1 MKQKTRLLAMLLAG
15 MIVLAGC
22 SRPAAD
28 TPAENDDPA
37 PEQQEQQEEQPQED
51 PSQSEQQEPDQQPEQ
66 LDEETADEQTEETD
80 EQTDEEE
87 TSADAGQQDEAGARQ
102 GCYRLFDSG
111 FEITVEDPFYIAYDE
126 LMGTMQVTI
135 PDEPAF
141 QAYIYYDP
149 TGQTMDQLESSIK
162 TLEESYEGDP
172 TVSNMQTQVD
182 EQENGLFS
190 ISFSYSAGATEG
202 SRRDFTLSIT
212 KRPRRACLQPT
223 STATVPAIPRRSAA
237 GQHHPAGDRER
248 AGLPDRAGVAAWR
261 SR

>member
-1 MKQKTRLLAMLLAG
+1 MEAETGKVVAANETENKAAG
-15 MIVLAGC
+15 DAAGG
-22 SRPAAD
+22 
-28 TPAENDDPA
+28 
-37 PEQQEQQEEQPQED
+37 
-51 PSQSEQQEPDQQPEQ
+51 
-66 LDEETADEQTEETD
+66 EETADEQTEETD
-80 EQTDEEE
+80 EPADEEE

-111 FEITVEDPFYIAYDE
+111 FEITVEDPFYVAYDE

-162 TLEESYEGDP
+162 TLEESYEDDP

-202 SRRDFTLSIT
+202 SPAGFYFIHYQKTQEGLLTANIYSD
-212 KRPRRACLQPT
+212 RASNSEAIQRLVSTIQQETENAQDYPTGQEERHGGAGDCLYALP
-223 STATVPAIPRRSAA
+223 AA
-237 GQHHPAGDRER
+237 GD
-248 AGLPDRAGVAAWR
+248 
-261 SR
+261 S

>member
-1 MKQKTRLLAMLLAG
+1 MRQRTRLLAMLLAG

-66 LDEETADEQTEETD
+66 PDEETADEQTEETD
-80 EQTDEEE
+80 ESADEEE

-135 PDEPAF
+135 PDEAAF

-162 TLEESYEGDP
+162 TLEESYEDDP

-202 SRRDFTLSIT
+202 S
-212 KRPRRACLQPT
+212 
-223 STATVPAIPRRSAA
+223 
-237 GQHHPAGDRER
+237 PAGFYFIHYQKTQE
-248 AGLPDRAGVAAWR
+248 GLLTANIYSDRASNSEAIQRLVSTIQLETENAQDYPTGQE
-261 SR
+261 

>member
-1 MKQKTRLLAMLLAG
+1 
-15 MIVLAGC
+15 
-22 SRPAAD
+22 
-28 TPAENDDPA
+28 
-37 PEQQEQQEEQPQED
+37 
-51 PSQSEQQEPDQQPEQ
+51 
-66 LDEETADEQTEETD
+66 
-80 EQTDEEE
+80 
-87 TSADAGQQDEAGARQ
+87 
-102 GCYRLFDSG
+102 
-111 FEITVEDPFYIAYDE
+111 
-126 LMGTMQVTI
+126 MQVTI

-162 TLEESYEGDP
+162 TLEESYEDDP

-202 SRRDFTLSIT
+202 SPGQQFRGD
-212 KRPRRACLQPT
+212 
-223 STATVPAIPRRSAA
+223 SAA

-248 AGLPDRAGVAAWR
+248 AGLPDRAGVAEWR

>member
-28 TPAENDDPA
+28 TPVENDDPA

-66 LDEETADEQTEETD
+66 PDEETADEQTEETD
-80 EQTDEEE
+80 ESADEEE

-111 FEITVEDPFYIAYDE
+111 FEITVEDPFYITYDE

-135 PDEPAF
+135 P
-141 QAYIYYDP
+141 
-149 TGQTMDQLESSIK
+149 G
-162 TLEESYEGDP
+162 
-172 TVSNMQTQVD
+172 
-182 EQENGLFS
+182 
-190 ISFSYSAGATEG
+190 
-202 SRRDFTLSIT
+202 
-212 KRPRRACLQPT
+212 
-223 STATVPAIPRRSAA
+223 
-237 GQHHPAGDRER
+237 R
-248 AGLPDRAGVAAWR
+248 AGLSGLHLLRPDRPDDGPAGKQHQDAGGIL
-261 SR
+261 

>member
-66 LDEETADEQTEETD
+66 PDEETADEQTEETD

-111 FEITVEDPFYIAYDE
+111 FEITVEDPFYIAYGGE
-126 LMGTMQVTI
+126 
-135 PDEPAF
+135 
-141 QAYIYYDP
+141 
-149 TGQTMDQLESSIK
+149 
-162 TLEESYEGDP
+162 
-172 TVSNMQTQVD
+172 
-182 EQENGLFS
+182 
-190 ISFSYSAGATEG
+190 
-202 SRRDFTLSIT
+202 
-212 KRPRRACLQPT
+212 
-223 STATVPAIPRRSAA
+223 
-237 GQHHPAGDRER
+237 
-248 AGLPDRAGVAAWR
+248 
-261 SR
+261 

>member
-1 MKQKTRLLAMLLAG
+1 MRQNKRLLAVLLAG

-37 PEQQEQQEEQPQED
+37 PQQQEEQQEQPQEEQPQ
-51 PSQSEQQEPDQQPEQ
+51 PEQPQPEEQ
-66 LDEETADEQTEETD
+66 PEKADEETEDEQTE
-80 EQTDEEE
+80 QTDEPADEE
-87 TSADAGQQDEAGARQ
+87 QASADAGEQGEAGARQ

-126 LMGTMQVTI
+126 LMGTMQVSI

-141 QAYIYYDP
+141 QGYIYYDP

-162 TLEESYEGDP
+162 TLEESYEDDP
-172 TVSNMQTQVD
+172 TVADMKTQVN

-202 SRRDFTLSIT
+202 S
-212 KRPRRACLQPT
+212 
-223 STATVPAIPRRSAA
+223 
-237 GQHHPAGDRER
+237 PAGFYFIHYQKTEQ
-248 AGLPDRAGVAAWR
+248 GLLTANIYSDRASNSEAIQRLVDSIQLETENAQDYPTGQE
-261 SR
+261 

>member
-1 MKQKTRLLAMLLAG
+1 MRQRTRLLAMLLAG

-37 PEQQEQQEEQPQED
+37 PEQQEQQKNSRRRTRRS
-51 PSQSEQQEPDQQPEQ
+51 PSSRNRISSRNSRMKKLQMSRRRK
-66 LDEETADEQTEETD
+66 QTSRPT
-80 EQTDEEE
+80 
-87 TSADAGQQDEAGARQ
+87 RRKPLPMQ
-102 GCYRLFDSG
+102 GSRTKRAPGRAATRLFDSG

-162 TLEESYEGDP
+162 TLEESYEDDP

-202 SRRDFTLSIT
+202 S
-212 KRPRRACLQPT
+212 
-223 STATVPAIPRRSAA
+223 
-237 GQHHPAGDRER
+237 PAGFYFIHYQKTQE
-248 AGLPDRAGVAAWR
+248 GLLTANIYSDRASNSEAIQRLVSTIQLETENAQDYPTGQE
-261 SR
+261 

>member
-1 MKQKTRLLAMLLAG
+1 MTSSINRSLDSATTQ
-15 MIVLAGC
+15 I
-22 SRPAAD
+22 
-28 TPAENDDPA
+28 E
-37 PEQQEQQEEQPQED
+37 
-51 PSQSEQQEPDQQPEQ
+51 SQS
-66 LDEETADEQTEETD
+66 A
-80 EQTDEEE
+80 EEE

-111 FEITVEDPFYIAYDE
+111 FEITVEDPFCLAYDE

-182 EQENGLFS
+182 EQTATNASLAAVIANRRSYS
-190 ISFSYSAGATEG
+190 ISKSFILATPR
-202 SRRDFTLSIT
+202 SFCLSI
-212 KRPRRACLQPT
+212 
-223 STATVPAIPRRSAA
+223 
-237 GQHHPAGDRER
+237 
-248 AGLPDRAGVAAWR
+248 
-261 SR
+261 

>member
-51 PSQSEQQEPDQQPEQ
+51 PSQSEQQEPDQQP
-66 LDEETADEQTEETD
+66 DEETADEQTEETD
-80 EQTDEEE
+80 ESADEEE

-111 FEITVEDPFYIAYDE
+111 FEITVEDPFYLAYDE

-162 TLEESYEGDP
+162 TLEESYEDDP

-202 SRRDFTLSIT
+202 S
-212 KRPRRACLQPT
+212 
-223 STATVPAIPRRSAA
+223 
-237 GQHHPAGDRER
+237 PAGFYFIHYQKTQE
-248 AGLPDRAGVAAWR
+248 GLLTANIYSDRASNSEAIQRLVSTIQQETENAQDYPTGQE
-261 SR
+261 

>member
-51 PSQSEQQEPDQQPEQ
+51 PSQSEQQPEQ
-66 LDEETADEQTEETD
+66 PDEETADEQTEETD
-80 EQTDEEE
+80 ESADEEE

-162 TLEESYEGDP
+162 TLEESYEDDP

-202 SRRDFTLSIT
+202 SPAGFYFIHYQKTQEGLLTANIYSD
-212 KRPRRACLQPT
+212 RASNSEAIQRLVST
-223 STATVPAIPRRSAA
+223 IHLLRHTATPARS
-237 GQHHPAGDRER
+237 GSPA
-248 AGLPDRAGVAAWR
+248 R
-261 SR
+261 SRSPAEWC

>member
-66 LDEETADEQTEETD
+66 PDEETADEQTEETD
-80 EQTDEEE
+80 ESADEEE

-102 GCYRLFDSG
+102 GCYRG

-162 TLEESYEGDP
+162 TLEESYEDDP

-202 SRRDFTLSIT
+202 S
-212 KRPRRACLQPT
+212 
-223 STATVPAIPRRSAA
+223 
-237 GQHHPAGDRER
+237 PAGFYFIHYQKTQE
-248 AGLPDRAGVAAWR
+248 GLLTANIYSDRASNSEAIQRLVSTIQLETENAQDYPTGQE
-261 SR
+261 

>member
-66 LDEETADEQTEETD
+66 PDEETADEQTEETD

-102 GCYRLFDSG
+102 GCYSLFDSG

-202 SRRDFTLSIT
+202 S
-212 KRPRRACLQPT
+212 
-223 STATVPAIPRRSAA
+223 
-237 GQHHPAGDRER
+237 PAGFYFIHYQKTQE
-248 AGLPDRAGVAAWR
+248 GLLTANIYSDRASNSEAIQRLVSTIQQETENAQDYPTGQE
-261 SR
+261 